1 MKRSEDPTS
10 WSDLVSL
17 CGREYLLAANRDAR
31 AFVVHMAGLVHGLRN
46 MYRLPLHRRHVL
58 ALESLQVPPPT

>member
-1 MKRSEDPTS
+1 VRG
-10 WSDLVSL
+10 V
-17 CGREYLLAANRDAR
+17 REYLLAANRDAR